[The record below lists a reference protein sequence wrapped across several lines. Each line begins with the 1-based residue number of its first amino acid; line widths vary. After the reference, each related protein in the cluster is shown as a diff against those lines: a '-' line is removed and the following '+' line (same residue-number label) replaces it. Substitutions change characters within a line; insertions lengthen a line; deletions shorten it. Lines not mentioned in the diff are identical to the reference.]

1 MIKILCIRK
10 TKRAVAM
17 TCYVSGHKLVCLM
30 VSYEHVIDQKHFLR
44 ILQFCSRVAAQDVGG
59 AMGSSVLC

>member
-1 MIKILCIRK
+1 
-10 TKRAVAM
+10 M